1 MLFKSTT
8 RAGLQEFAEF
18 HWLGIYEHC
27 DIQALIELAGVRTR
41 NAESARR
48 STQATRHMS
57 SSVSNHL
64 PSLALR
70 TFSFFCRLSFF
81 ACLRS
86 ALDSPRPCRWSLSV
100 RALSSSFDF
109 FFFFFVGS
117 SSRMKSS
124 DGLSSF
130 VTSSSSSSSSS
141 ISSSELS
148 ASALDCAVKGTALET
163 SSDWAG
169 ESCAALEAAFFA
181 SCAALIAARARSL
194 ASRSAR
200 SRSNLSLPA
209 Y

>member
-8 RAGLQEFAEF
+8 RTGLQVFAEF

-57 SSVSNHL
+57 SPVSNHL

-109 FFFFFVGS
+109 FFFFFFGS

-124 DGLSSF
+124 DGLISF
-130 VTSSSSSSSSS
+130 VTSSSSSSSS
-141 ISSSELS
+141 ISSSESS

-163 SSDWAG
+163 SSDWG
-169 ESCAALEAAFFA
+169 VESCAALEAAFFA